1 MRTTASPSSLVQPAR
16 SLFVAL
22 MGRPFESDW
31 TTTFFRMLSSCLDRG
46 TQVVVWTCG
55 NSTSITSRLMH
66 RPPDPIHQNHT
77 STRSVYALPE
87 MAAALMRTHPD
98 QLRWFVCQY
107 CMEERGATHQID
119 GIEIKLPFSFE
130 IYLNQADQA
139 LVFGEK

>member
-1 MRTTASPSSLVQPAR
+1 MCTNASPITLVQPAR
-16 SLFVAL
+16 SLFLGL

-31 TTTFFRMLSSCLDRG
+31 TTTFFRMLDSCLDRG

-55 NSTSITSRLMH
+55 NSTSITSQLMH
-66 RPPDPIHQNHT
+66 RPPDPIHQNRPSKHC
-77 STRSVYALPE
+77 VHALPE
-87 MAAALMRTHPD
+87 MAGALIRAYPD

-107 CMEERGATHQID
+107 CMEERGATKQID